1 MTTSANN
8 PQPPTGIVASSTF
21 GIPRSWQ
28 LGDRVFQLLCQAAAL
43 AVIVLLL
50 ALVAILFWQAWFAI
64 ETTGWRFF
72 ASSTWD
78 PPRRQFASLS
88 FVYGTAATSLIA
100 MIIAVPLGVGTAAFL
115 SEIANG
121 WVMRVGSFLV
131 ELLAAIPSVVYG
143 YWASLILAPVVQHF
157 FDLVDG
163 PNQGGVGILSASLIL
178 SIMIVPYVAAVSFD
192 VCRAV
197 PSSQREASYALG
209 ATRWQTI
216 WSVVL
221 PYARPGIVG
230 GCFLAL
236 GRALGETM
244 AVTMLIGNNNK
255 INLSPFAMGNT
266 IPSVIANEFAGAD
279 DDLHVSA
286 LVELA
291 LVLLLVSVACNSVA
305 RLLLWRM
312 SRMRK
317 TGSYFDWFSFRKP
330 NAAPNAAAASSTMA
344 PTDTQVIAGLPAN
357 QAGTFEAADKADA
370 AVGGPNSS
378 AVTESSPGSL
388 RGITV
393 KSSAPYP
400 LERGPM
406 PADFRRNT
414 LVNFLM
420 TGVLGSCLVVTAGF
434 LLFILGYLFFRGV
447 GALNWEFFTNTPK
460 PVGELGGGLA
470 NALFGSFMLVGL
482 ASALSIPVGILAA
495 IYLAEYRSDRLGPIV
510 RFINELLAGVPSI
523 VIGIFAYYLVVKP
536 MGHFSG
542 WAGAFALGVMMIPI
556 LMRTTEDALRLVP
569 SSLRHASYALGA
581 SQWQTVL
588 KVTIPAAFPAII
600 TAIFLAVARVVGE
613 TAPLLFTAFN
623 SNRWPSSPNDATPSL
638 PFFIYNYAA
647 SPYEDWHRQGWAAAF
662 VLLTVVMIL
671 SLGVRLIAGRRAIAT
686 RQAG

>member
-1 MTTSANN
+1 MATSANK
-8 PQPPTGIVASSTF
+8 PQPHAGIVAPSTY

-28 LGDRVFQLLCQAAAL
+28 LGDRVFQLLCQTAAL

-50 ALVAILFWQAWFAI
+50 ALIAILIWQAWFAI

-72 ASSTWD
+72 TSSTWD

-88 FVYGTAATSLIA
+88 FVYGTVVTSLIA
-100 MIIAVPLGVGTAAFL
+100 MVIAVPLGVGTASFL
-115 SEIANG
+115 SEIATG
-121 WVMRVGSFLV
+121 WVMRAGSFLV

-143 YWASLILAPVVQHF
+143 YWASLILAPLVQRF

-163 PNQGGVGILSASLIL
+163 PSQGGVGILSASLVL

-291 LVLLLVSVACNSVA
+291 LVLLMVSVACNSAA
-305 RLLLWRM
+305 RFLIWRM
-312 SRMRK
+312 GRMGK
-317 TGSYFDWFSFRKP
+317 TGSYFDWFSFRRPKT
-330 NAAPNAAAASSTMA
+330 APTISLASSMA
-344 PTDTQVIAGLPAN
+344 TPTDTQVIAGMPASPVGMP
-357 QAGTFEAADKADA
+357 ATAIKADA
-370 AVGGPNSS
+370 AASGPHSS
-378 AVTESSPGSL
+378 AITEVIPANS
-388 RGITV
+388 RGNSGKEGHSNPT
-393 KSSAPYP
+393 ARAA
-400 LERGPM
+400 L
-406 PADFRRNT
+406 PAYRTRNT
-414 LVNFLM
+414 LVNYLM
-420 TGVLGSCLVVTAGF
+420 TGILGLCLAITAGF
-434 LLFILGYLFFRGV
+434 LLFILGYLFFRGA

-470 NALFGSFMLVGL
+470 NALFGSFMLVAL
-482 ASALSIPVGILAA
+482 ASAFSIPIGVLAA

-510 RFINELLAGVPSI
+510 RFMNELLAGVPSI
-523 VIGIFAYYLVVKP
+523 VIGIFAYYFVVKP

-556 LMRTTEDALRLVP
+556 LMRTTEEALRLVP

-588 KVTIPAAFPAII
+588 KITLPAAFPAVI

-662 VLLTVVMIL
+662 VLLSVVMLL
-671 SLGVRLIAGRRAIAT
+671 SFGVRLITGRRAIAT